1 MKKDILN
8 KVIKMFQE
16 ELEDDAIV
24 ITGNSNIMDDLEM
37 SSFEIYSIIERLEEE
52 FNLEITDELMR
63 NIIYIKDIV
72 DIICKLSG
80 DNEWWKQ

>member
-52 FNLEITDELMR
+52 FNLESTDELMR

-80 DNEWWKQ
+80 DNE

>member
-80 DNEWWKQ
+80 GNE

>member
-80 DNEWWKQ
+80 DNE